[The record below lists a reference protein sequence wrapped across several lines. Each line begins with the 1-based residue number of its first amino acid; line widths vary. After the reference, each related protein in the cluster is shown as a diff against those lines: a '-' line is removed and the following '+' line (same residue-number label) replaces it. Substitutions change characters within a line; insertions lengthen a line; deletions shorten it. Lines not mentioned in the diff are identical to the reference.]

1 MTTRQATA
9 DHDPESRTALS
20 GPFRLERTV
29 VLVGMMG
36 SGKSAIGKSLA
47 TRLGVAFLDSDAE
60 IERAANASISEIFA
74 RDGEEFFRR
83 RETEVIRRL
92 LNGRPCVLS
101 TGGGAFMAE
110 RNRTM
115 ITEKGVSLWLKA
127 SLDTLWERV
136 RHKDTRPLLRT
147 ANPRQ
152 TLADLLAVREPIYSL
167 ANLTV
172 ETRANYSI
180 DDTTDKAI
188 EALLG
193 RVDVL
198 KEKL

>member
-1 MTTRQATA
+1 M
-9 DHDPESRTALS
+9 
-20 GPFRLERTV
+20 
-29 VLVGMMG
+29 
-36 SGKSAIGKSLA
+36 
-47 TRLGVAFLDSDAE
+47 
-60 IERAANASISEIFA
+60 
-74 RDGEEFFRR
+74 
-83 RETEVIRRL
+83 
-92 LNGRPCVLS
+92 
-101 TGGGAFMAE
+101 
-110 RNRTM
+110 NRTQQ
-115 ITEKGVSLWLKA
+115 TWA

-172 ETRANYSI
+172 ETQANYSI
-180 DDTTDKAI
+180 DDTTDKAV

-198 KEKL
+198 KEKS

>member
-9 DHDPESRTALS
+9 DHDPESKTALS
-20 GPFRLERTV
+20 GPFCLERTV

-74 RDGEEFFRR
+74 RDGEEFFRG

-115 ITEKGVSLWLKA
+115 ITEKGLSLWLKA

-172 ETRANYSI
+172 ETQANYSI

-198 KEKL
+198 KEKQ